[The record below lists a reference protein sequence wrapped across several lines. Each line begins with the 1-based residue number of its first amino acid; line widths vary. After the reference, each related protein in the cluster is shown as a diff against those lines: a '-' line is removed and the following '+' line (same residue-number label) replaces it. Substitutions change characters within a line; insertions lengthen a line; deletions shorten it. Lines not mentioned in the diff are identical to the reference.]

1 MRRLGKK
8 IPPQSFAEVD
18 TELKKKI
25 IMNSI
30 FDRSISLFDR
40 VTSKQKIKD
49 VTLGEFLLMG
59 DQYKDLIE
67 QIRNTADEKEQ
78 KRLKQQLPCA
88 TISAVFEGGRKTENL
103 KELSG
108 LLCLDIDAHDNPDL
122 SYNTLMS
129 MLKDMDIISYASRSV
144 RGNGVFAIVELEYPE
159 HITEQFEALEI
170 AFKYMGIKLDTNCKD
185 VTRLRF
191 LSYDPEAWYR
201 PDAVKWSGIWKPIRK
216 EPTPHNN
223 NSNAPSKP
231 IARAREF
238 TATDNTIERV
248 EACVRELEYR
258 GLRVDYADWV
268 YGLGMPLASLGEA
281 GRGFFHRLSQLD
293 SQQYNAS
300 ECDAKFS
307 DFLKNTRSIGIGS
320 FFDYC
325 THLGINGKDLIKNS

>member
-1 MRRLGKK
+1 
-8 IPPQSFAEVD
+8 
-18 TELKKKI
+18 
-25 IMNSI
+25 MNSI
-30 FDRSISLFDR
+30 FDRSISLFER

-59 DQYKDLIE
+59 DQYKELIE

-108 LLCLDIDAHDNPDL
+108 LLCLDIDAQDNPDL

-129 MLKDMDIISYASRSV
+129 MLKDMDIIAYASRSV
-144 RGNGVFAIVELEYPE
+144 RGNGVFAIVELEHPE
-159 HITEQFEALEI
+159 QITEQFEALEI
-170 AFKYMGIKLDTNCKD
+170 AFKFMGITIDKQTGD

-191 LSYDPEAWYR
+191 LSYDPDAWYR

-216 EPTPHNN
+216 EPTPPQQKR
-223 NSNAPSKP
+223 SNAPSKP

-248 EACVRELEYR
+248 EACIRELEHR
-258 GLRVDYADWV
+258 GLSVGYADWV
-268 YGLGMPLASLGEA
+268 FGLGMPLASLGEA

-293 SQQYNAS
+293 SKQYNAS

-325 THLGINGKDLIKNS
+325 TNLGINGKDLIKNS